1 MNITSSLPLG
11 AAGLAIGRLLL
22 AAIFVLEGWSKLR
35 GYDAAAAYMNRFG
48 VPGVLLPAVI
58 ALELGGGLMIAA
70 GWQTRLAAAALAVFC
85 ILAAILFH
93 GNLADRSQFLH
104 FEKNL
109 AIAGGL
115 LVLVVAGAGRWSVD
129 AIRFDVP
136 SGRVRKPE
144 RNSRAVAGNAA

>member
-1 MNITSSLPLG
+1 MNATSSLPLG

-22 AAIFVLEGWSKLR
+22 AAIFVVEGWSKLR
-35 GYDAAAAYMNRFG
+35 GFDAAAVYMNRFG

-58 ALELGGGLMIAA
+58 ALEFGGGLMIAA
-70 GWQTRLAAAALAVFC
+70 GWRTRLAAGALAVFC

-93 GNLADRSQFLH
+93 GNLADRNQFLH

-115 LVLVVAGAGRWSVD
+115 LALVVAGAGRWSVD
-129 AIRFDVP
+129 ATP
-136 SGRVRKPE
+136 
-144 RNSRAVAGNAA
+144 RAGGTDC

>member
-35 GYDAAAAYMNRFG
+35 GYDAAAVYMNRFG
-48 VPGVLLPAVI
+48 VPGLLLPAVI

-129 AIRFDVP
+129 ATARRQTDP
-136 SGRVRKPE
+136 RR
-144 RNSRAVAGNAA
+144 SRRRRIGF

>member
-1 MNITSSLPLG
+1 MKITSSVPLG

-22 AAIFVLEGWSKLR
+22 AAVFVVEGWSKLR

-70 GWQTRLAAAALAVFC
+70 GWQTRLVAAALAVFC

-93 GNLADRSQFLH
+93 GNLADRNQFLH

-115 LVLVVAGAGRWSVD
+115 LTLVVAGAGRWSLD
-129 AIRFDVP
+129 ARSP
-136 SGRVRKPE
+136 TE
-144 RNSRAVAGNAA
+144 RTV

>member
-1 MNITSSLPLG
+1 MNVTSSVPLG

-70 GWQTRLAAAALAVFC
+70 GWQTRLAAAALAMFC
-85 ILAAILFH
+85 ILAAVLFH
-93 GNLADRSQFLH
+93 GNLADRNQFLH

-109 AIAGGL
+109 AVAGGL
-115 LVLVVAGAGRWSVD
+115 LALVVAGAGRWSVD
-129 AIRFDVP
+129 ATFRTE
-136 SGRVRKPE
+136 RTVR
-144 RNSRAVAGNAA
+144 

>member
-35 GYDAAAAYMNRFG
+35 GYDAAAVYMNRFG
-48 VPGVLLPAVI
+48 VPGLLLPAVI

-129 AIRFDVP
+129 ATARRQTTAP
-136 SGRVRKPE
+136 
-144 RNSRAVAGNAA
+144 